1 LIHGHI
7 QSNDE
12 GHHISGISRSP
23 TAVLAYMLLHKNMSL
38 AEALE
43 ALTKARP
50 AASPNSAF
58 MQALID
64 LETKVSCMESRA
76 HGWWVH
82 GPRIPIPIPRP
93 WPAAG
98 AWRAVGRH

>member
-1 LIHGHI
+1 LIHGHT
-7 QSNDE
+7 QGNDE
-12 GHHISGISRSP
+12 AHHTSGISRSP

-50 AASPNSAF
+50 VASPNSAF

-64 LETKVSCMESRA
+64 LETKVSCMECRA
-76 HGWWVH
+76 NGWC
-82 GPRIPIPIPRP
+82 PCIPRP
-93 WPAAG
+93 WLAAG